1 MSLQT
6 FTLTNQQGIQVTV
19 LNYGGAITSILAP
32 DKDGNMDDIVLGMEK
47 PEEYQQQSAFLGAL
61 IGRYGNRIAKGKF
74 TLNGKSYS
82 LATNNG
88 PNHLHGGNK
97 GFDKVMWDVVH
108 HHAENKLTL
117 TYTSPDGE
125 EGYPGNLDVTVNY
138 ALTEDNELVITYTA
152 SSDQPTPVNLTNHSY
167 FNLAGKQADTILEHE
182 ISLRGNYFIPVDQG
196 GIPTGE
202 IRPVAGTAMD
212 FTEARKISSE
222 IEQVSGGYDHT
233 YVLRKDQPRSLS
245 PAASV
250 YEPKTGRTLKMLTT
264 EPGVQF
270 YTGNFLDG
278 SITGRGGRV
287 YHKHAGFC
295 LEAQHYPDS
304 PNHPKFP
311 NTILGP
317 EETYRQVTI
326 YKFGVR

>member
-6 FTLTNQQGIQVTV
+6 FTLTNQQGIQITII
-19 LNYGGAITSILAP
+19 NYGGAITSILAP

-47 PEEYQQQSAFLGAL
+47 PEEYQQQNAFLGAL
-61 IGRYGNRIAKGKF
+61 IGRYGNRIAEGKF

-97 GFDKVMWDVVH
+97 GFDKVLWDMVH
-108 HHAENKLTL
+108 HPAENKLTL
-117 TYTSPDGE
+117 TYTSSDGE
-125 EGYPGNLDVTVNY
+125 EGYPGSLDVTVNY
-138 ALTEDNELVITYTA
+138 VLTEDNELVITYSA

-167 FNLAGKQADTILEHE
+167 FNLAGKKADTILEHE
-182 ISLRGNYFIPVDQG
+182 IHLRANYFIPVDED

-202 IRPVAGTAMD
+202 IKPVADTPMD
-212 FTEARKISSE
+212 LTESTKIGSK
-222 IEQVSGGYDHT
+222 IEQVAGGYDHT
-233 YVLRKDQPRSLS
+233 YVLRKDQPHSLS

-278 SITGRGGRV
+278 SITGRGNRI

-304 PNHPKFP
+304 PNQPKFP
-311 NTILGP
+311 DTILGR